1 MAQASLTKR
10 FIDLDLNFT
19 AHPVTKDVVKVYDDN
34 AIIASLKH
42 LLFTNFYEKPFQPD
56 VGSNLRGLLFENAD
70 SFTANRIQRSIVET
84 IQNYEPRVKV
94 IRLTVKPNVDQ
105 NSYSCEM
112 EFLLI
117 NKTDPTTI
125 TFFLER
131 VR

>member
-19 AHPVTKDVVKVYDDN
+19 SHPVTKDVVKIYDDN

-42 LLFTNFYEKPFQPD
+42 LLFTNFYERPFQPD

-94 IRLTVKPNVDQ
+94 TRLTVKPNIDQ
-105 NSYSCEM
+105 NNYSCEM